1 MLNRRASF
9 RLAPARARGF
19 TIVELMVAVVIAA
32 ILMTIAAP
40 AMRSFIENA
49 RIRATSESLQSGL
62 ALARNEAVRQNRA
75 VEFVSRPTG
84 WVIRLS
90 GAVAVMHS
98 ASGKEGRKGITLT
111 ISPTDATRITYDQ
124 FGRVMPNAD
133 GSASLTRIDIASSN
147 PPSSGIYRPLSV
159 QLQATG
165 APRVCDP
172 SVGTTDSK
180 ACL

>member
-1 MLNRRASF
+1 MLTWRASLLSA
-9 RLAPARARGF
+9 RARARGF
-19 TIVELMVAVVIAA
+19 TIVELMVAVTIAA
-32 ILMTIAAP
+32 ILLSIAAP

-62 ALARNEAVRQNRA
+62 DLARNEAVRQNRA
-75 VEFVSRPTG
+75 VEFVSRPAG

-90 GAVAVMHS
+90 GTVAVMHT
-98 ASGKEGRKGITLT
+98 ASGKEGRKGISLT
-111 ISPTDATRITYDQ
+111 ISPANATRITYDP
-124 FGRVMPNAD
+124 FGRVTPNAD
-133 GSASLTRIDIASSN
+133 GSASLTRIDIDSSS